1 MCHFIT
7 ATAGGIRDDAK
18 LRRLAEECGFNW
30 KPIRND
36 SLTAILRPGE
46 EYFSTNRGMI
56 CDCGTDIGSLA
67 RLAEPVR
74 DNSEEQIRQL
84 QKKGWSKAKIER
96 WLQDKQ
102 NGRARSQ
109 ERQRQVSANSDWA
122 SQHWSKFILASLDE
136 GLATWIGLLLHWYRR
151 GVEDENLQNLKPAWV
166 SRSDLTPS
174 FLLNVEEDVLYRF
187 AIGPTHAP

>member
-30 KPIRND
+30 MPIRND
-36 SLTAILRPGE
+36 SLKAILRPGE
-46 EYFSTNRGMI
+46 EYFSTNRGMM

-74 DNSEEQIRQL
+74 DNSEEQIRQF

-102 NGRARSQ
+102 NGQARSQ
-109 ERQRQVSANSDWA
+109 DRQRRVTANSDWA
-122 SQHWSKFILASLDE
+122 SQQWSKFILASLDE
-136 GLATWIGLLLHWYRR
+136 GLATSIGLLLHWYRR
-151 GVEDENLQNLKPAWV
+151 GVEDESLKNLTPAWV
-166 SRSDLTPS
+166 SASDLTPQ
-174 FLLNVEEDVLYRF
+174 FLLNVAEDVLYRF
-187 AIGPTHAP
+187 AIGP